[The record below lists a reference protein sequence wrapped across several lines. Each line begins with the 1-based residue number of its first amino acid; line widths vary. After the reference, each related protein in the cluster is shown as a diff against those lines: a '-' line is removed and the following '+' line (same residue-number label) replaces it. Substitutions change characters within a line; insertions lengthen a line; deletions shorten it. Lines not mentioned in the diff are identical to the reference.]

1 MEQILTINCSYAIN
15 FMLTQLLPPYI
26 TTRRTV
32 TEAYTVGT
40 IDENSQEQIALYVYD
55 CKLFRG
61 NIYSKEENEFI
72 SSLNLVYR
80 EDVPFQE
87 NTFDVADINN
97 LAIKS
102 WQIKVKESC
111 LLRVYGYLKDVF
123 RRVRQRQDKI
133 VLE

>member
-1 MEQILTINCSYAIN
+1 MEQIFTISSSYAIN
-15 FMLTQLLPPYI
+15 FMLTQLLTPYI
-26 TTRRTV
+26 TTRRTI
-32 TEAYTVGT
+32 TEAYTVAT
-40 IDENSQEQIALYVYD
+40 IDENSQEHIALYVYD

-72 SSLNLVYR
+72 SSLNLIYR

-87 NTFDVADINN
+87 NPFDVADISN
-97 LAIKS
+97 LAINS

-111 LLRVYGYLKDVF
+111 LLRVYAYLKDIF
-123 RRVRQRQDKI
+123 RKVRHRQDKI